1 MKGAVEVVREIP
13 VEQYKDLPLKE
24 EDLRMMLRKML
35 EARRFEEMVERLFL
49 VEGKLIG
56 PAHLY
61 LGEEAVAAGVIGALR
76 DDDVIV
82 TTYRGHGHAI
92 ARGVSMKALMAELFG
107 KITGTCKGLSGSMHS
122 ALSVEHNIPMATA
135 IVGSGIRIAC
145 GVGLALK

>member
-1 MKGAVEVVREIP
+1 MNPSIEVVKEVPVDRYRELGLTD
-13 VEQYKDLPLKE
+13 ER
-24 EDLRMMLRKML
+24 LRWMLRKML
-35 EARRFEEMVERLFL
+35 EARRFEAMVERLFL

-92 ARGVSMKALMAELFG
+92 ARGVSMKALMASS
-107 KITGTCKGLSGSMHS
+107 SGRSP
-122 ALSVEHNIPMATA
+122 EH
-135 IVGSGIRIAC
+135 VRG
-145 GVGLALK
+145 